1 MARIAVAGTWLFH
14 GYASKPKPSVS
25 TPAQLHKE
33 FTPALPAF
41 FSLNRQRLEV
51 LPPKSLQTSL
61 IRCYD
66 TNKAASAKSEENAT
80 PNKGY
85 FRSIIAEAAAG
96 ITPAVVH
103 LYARQGQDEN
113 FGSGAVI
120 HEDGYILT
128 CSHIFFDK
136 TNMVL
141 VRLQEADK
149 VIKGQVVDAYVDLD
163 IAIIKID
170 PPSSS
175 LSTAKVGS
183 SSKLRPGDWAIAMG
197 SPLSLP
203 NTVTLGIFSHVCRT
217 SKDISDGGMHVEYLQ
232 TDCAINPGNS
242 GGPLC
247 NVDGEVVGVSVETM
261 DLQKASGV
269 SFAVPVDFISAIIKP
284 FQNFQS
290 PQRPDFGWV
299 VRNVSKKDSE
309 GLEKHHPISRYADEG
324 VFVQS
329 VIEGS
334 PAKCAGIQDRD
345 VIVEFNGK
353 RVRDITE
360 MMDAMGERSGKP
372 VEVLVKRTRDGR
384 DASVRLTITFQ
395 EKPVARL

>member
-25 TPAQLHKE
+25 APAQLHKE

-51 LPPKSLQTSL
+51 LPSKSLQTSL
-61 IRCYD
+61 IWCYD
-66 TNKAASAKSEENAT
+66 TNKTASAKSEENAT

-85 FRSIIAEAAAG
+85 FGSIIADAAAR

-103 LYARQGQDEN
+103 LYVPQGKEVDGII
-113 FGSGAVI
+113 GSGAVI
-120 HEDGYILT
+120 HKHGYILT
-128 CSHIFFDK
+128 CSHLFFDK
-136 TNMVL
+136 TNKTHSSNGEVL

-203 NTVTLGIFSHVCRT
+203 NTVTLGIFRSFSSNYQLIKQLIFVPSHCF
-217 SKDISDGGMHVEYLQ
+217 
-232 TDCAINPGNS
+232 P
-242 GGPLC
+242 
-247 NVDGEVVGVSVETM
+247 
-261 DLQKASGV
+261 
-269 SFAVPVDFISAIIKP
+269 
-284 FQNFQS
+284 
-290 PQRPDFGWV
+290 
-299 VRNVSKKDSE
+299 
-309 GLEKHHPISRYADEG
+309 
-324 VFVQS
+324 
-329 VIEGS
+329 
-334 PAKCAGIQDRD
+334 
-345 VIVEFNGK
+345 
-353 RVRDITE
+353 
-360 MMDAMGERSGKP
+360 
-372 VEVLVKRTRDGR
+372 
-384 DASVRLTITFQ
+384 
-395 EKPVARL
+395 